1 MALKRKKRKVVREA
15 SATPEPPKQH
25 KQDRVDKPTS
35 QEALIRWNGE
45 LVEALYASTVYV
57 EIIQPLLSEGIA
69 SVTGRLT
76 NGRYHHGSLT
86 RPDEASPLEFQKG
99 YAKGLMDF
107 HNYLQDFVQAKDRL
121 IQAKKSAEAEK
132 KAPLY
137 NPFMEEHDEKA

>member
-1 MALKRKKRKVVREA
+1 MVSKRKKRKVLKA
-15 SATPEPPKQH
+15 HSATPEPPKSPSP
-25 KQDRVDKPTS
+25 DRGTRPTS

-45 LVEALYASTVYV
+45 LVEDLYNSQVYV

-86 RPDEASPLEFQKG
+86 RVDESSPLEFQKG

-107 HNYLQDFVQAKDRL
+107 HNYLHDFVMDKDKL
-121 IQAKKSAEAEK
+121 KQDKKVAEAEK

-137 NPFMEEHDEKA
+137 NPFMEELDEEA